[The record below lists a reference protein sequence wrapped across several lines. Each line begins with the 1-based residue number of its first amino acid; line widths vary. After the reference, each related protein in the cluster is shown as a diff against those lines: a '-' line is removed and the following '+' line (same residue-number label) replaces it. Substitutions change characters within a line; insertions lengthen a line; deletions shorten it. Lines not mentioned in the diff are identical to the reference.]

1 LGSQATKGVIEMN
14 FQSMRLSSRIQSL
27 VGLMLLGLLSIS
39 LVSVF
44 QMKHT
49 LIEDRMEKTRN
60 LVETGASIITRYN
73 KLAQEGKLSE
83 EEAKKAAIEDLR
95 TLRYG
100 SNDYFFIIDTNYVY
114 VLQPAKPE
122 VEGHNVHDLKDA
134 NGVFL
139 IQELVKVAHN
149 GGGFVNYA
157 FPRAG
162 KTEPEPKLSYATL
175 FTPWGWV
182 LGTGIY
188 INDVDEHFHN
198 SVLSLGEISLVLV
211 ALLSLIGWLIGSS
224 ILNQLGGEPSEA
236 ARIMKLVAAGD
247 LTAKYANPRA
257 GSLLANLD
265 SMVTTLRN
273 LVTEINA
280 SANNLVQNAEQ
291 IKNASRQIAG
301 AAEQQSNATAS
312 MAAAIEELT
321 VSSNNISD
329 RARNTEKDS
338 REAMSHAS
346 EGSQHVGDASTAIQM
361 VASAVEDASASIR
374 TLEERATQI
383 SSIANVI
390 KEIAGQTNLLALNAA
405 IEAARAGEQGRG
417 FAVVADEVRKLAERT
432 AVATTEIEKMITG
445 IQNDTVTSV
454 DAMNAVLPKV
464 HEGVHLA
471 NTASEALLSIENGAD
486 RTLSNIIEVANATSE
501 QTSASTLITRQ
512 VEQISQMLEETTV
525 TIRQTANSAQ
535 ELEHIAQGLKTQIN
549 QFKV

>member
-1 LGSQATKGVIEMN
+1 MN

-49 LIEDRMEKTRN
+49 LIEDRKEKTRN

-83 EEAKKAAIEDLR
+83 DDAKKAAIEELR

-100 SNDYFFIIDTNYVY
+100 HNDYFFIIDTHYVY
-114 VLQPAKPE
+114 VLQPSKPE
-122 VEGHNVHDLKDA
+122 VEGHNVQDLKDA

-139 IQELVKVAHN
+139 IQELVKAAQN
-149 GGGFVNYA
+149 GGGFVHYA

-162 KTEPEPKLSYATL
+162 KTEPEPKLSYAAL
-175 FTPWGWV
+175 FAPWGWV

-188 INDVDEHFHN
+188 INDVDEQFL
-198 SVLSLGEISLVLV
+198 SSALSLGAISLILV
-211 ALLSLIGWLIGSS
+211 VLLSLIGWRIGGS

-236 ARIMKLVAAGD
+236 ASIMKRVAGGD
-247 LTAKYANPRA
+247 LTAKYANPCA

-273 LVTEINA
+273 LVTEINT

-291 IKNASRQIAG
+291 IKNASRQIAS
-301 AAEQQSNATAS
+301 AAEQQSNATSS

-329 RARNTEKDS
+329 RARDTEKDS

-346 EGSQHVGDASTAIQM
+346 EGSQQVGDASNAIQM
-361 VASAVEDASASIR
+361 VASAVEGASASIR
-374 TLEERATQI
+374 TLEERAAQI

-390 KEIAGQTNLLALNAA
+390 KAIAGQTNLLALNAA

-432 AVATTEIEKMITG
+432 AIATTEIEKMITG
-445 IQNDTVTSV
+445 IQSDTVTSV
-454 DAMNAVLPKV
+454 EAMNAVLPKV
-464 HEGVHLA
+464 HEGVLLA
-471 NTASEALLSIENGAD
+471 NTASEALRSIESGAD

-535 ELEHIAQGLKTQIN
+535 ELENIAQGLKTQIN